1 MPRRPGR
8 SGPVDCH
15 ERFLAVAS
23 ARNPVKP
30 EELTKRFRPDLYR
43 SRLQVLARIELR
55 RAGLL
60 QLKMSASD
68 IVQDALLQALARLP
82 QFRGNTDPEFYGW
95 LRAILANKLADAA
108 RHYGRKKRDAALEK
122 SFHQCLDESA
132 RNIEEL
138 IAANQTSPSEHLL
151 RDERARRLADA
162 LDTLLPEQ
170 RAAVEDHHLAGYSVA
185 ETAERMG
192 RSSAAVA
199 GLLRRGLKTLRENL
213 EGRERGLLR
222 E

>member
-1 MPRRPGR
+1 M
-8 SGPVDCH
+8 
-15 ERFLAVAS
+15 
-23 ARNPVKP
+23 KP
-30 EELTKRFRPDLYR
+30 EETTKRFRPELYR
-43 SRLQVLARIELR
+43 GRLQVLARIELR

-60 QLKMSASD
+60 QNKMSASD
-68 IVQDALLQALARLP
+68 IVQDALIQALARLP

-122 SFHQCLDESA
+122 SFRQCLDESA
-132 RNIEEL
+132 RNFEDL
-138 IAANQTSPSEHLL
+138 IAADQTSPSQHVL

-162 LDTLLPEQ
+162 LDALPSEQ
-170 RAAVEDHHLAGYSVA
+170 RVAVEDHHLAGYSVA
-185 ETAERMG
+185 ETAKRMD

-213 EGRERGLLR
+213 EGREREPG
-222 E
+222 